1 MSANAV
7 SGNFRPETSRLSQIG
22 CAALVLIGAVVSV
35 PRTLASTGV
44 PEGVWLIDN
53 EVAVSSLRLQQS
65 IVWPR
70 RMAVDPARSSG
81 WVGSRQ
87 EEPGPGIAAA
97 SVVWLDHLLGV
108 ATCGSRPVDRWLVL
122 QPGRRGNLQY
132 LSGTQVRRHD
142 RGAHLFERPALW
154 QTKMLYRVPHGTSN
168 GWC

>member
-7 SGNFRPETSRLSQIG
+7 LGNFRPETSRLSQIG

-44 PEGVWLIDN
+44 PEAVWLIDN

-81 WVGSRQ
+81 WVGS
-87 EEPGPGIAAA
+87 
-97 SVVWLDHLLGV
+97 
-108 ATCGSRPVDRWLVL
+108 
-122 QPGRRGNLQY
+122 
-132 LSGTQVRRHD
+132 
-142 RGAHLFERPALW
+142 
-154 QTKMLYRVPHGTSN
+154 
-168 GWC
+168 